1 MQVAIKHEETK
12 EDHVFLSKMKES
24 GLIIK
29 TKRENVSA
37 PHSFASRHATL
48 WQRTPINSMDNY
60 LSYSGR

>member
-37 PHSFASRHATL
+37 PLSCASRHATL
-48 WQRTPINSMDNY
+48 
-60 LSYSGR
+60 